1 MLTMYIVHFNCLIS
15 KILLNFLRNF
25 FQNFPSVDRA
35 YVFVYLF
42 FLLLLIWTIW
52 MIQEFRV
59 SGISIEKILSS
70 RRSRAKNQFRLAS
83 RGQAK
88 SCQSVHWSFPQREI

>member
-1 MLTMYIVHFNCLIS
+1 MSN
-15 KILLNFLRNF
+15 ILFNFLRNF
-25 FQNFPSVDRA
+25 FQNFPSVDKA

-42 FLLLLIWTIW
+42 FVVVDLNDLNDSRI
-52 MIQEFRV
+52 

-88 SCQSVHWSFPQREI
+88 SCQYVH